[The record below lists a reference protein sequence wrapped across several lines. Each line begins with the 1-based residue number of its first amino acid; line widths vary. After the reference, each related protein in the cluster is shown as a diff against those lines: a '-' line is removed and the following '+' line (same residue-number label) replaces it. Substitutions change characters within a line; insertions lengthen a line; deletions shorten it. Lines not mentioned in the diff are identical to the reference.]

1 MKTLNPSIERLE
13 ERVAP
18 DLFGSIGI
26 GVIVGIGGQVGVA
39 GPGNGT
45 SCYTN
50 SDSSGGV
57 SAFIFSGET
66 GSCMATSIS
75 VERESLPL
83 KGCCP
88 LHRR

>member
-1 MKTLNPSIERLE
+1 MSVRRENKTKTQEKGHNMKTLSPTLERLE

-26 GVIVGIGGQVGVA
+26 GVIVGIGGQVSVA

-50 SDSSGGV
+50 SDSSGCGNGAA
-57 SAFIFSGET
+57 SR
-66 GSCMATSIS
+66 GS
-75 VERESLPL
+75 ESRPAY
-83 KGCCP
+83 
-88 LHRR
+88 